1 MACHEGL
8 RARRTSLSS
17 RSTCVVSSTARAF
30 FVSSSIP
37 RGDNLFKYGRSAG
50 FNSIS
55 RLQQASFSA
64 FFLFLS
70 FFILFLKKR
79 RSVKVQK
86 KKGKN
91 N

>member
-1 MACHEGL
+1 
-8 RARRTSLSS
+8 
-17 RSTCVVSSTARAF
+17 
-30 FVSSSIP
+30 
-37 RGDNLFKYGRSAG
+37 LFKYGRSAG